1 METRSSSYNCAQDGK
16 FSIQFLGL
24 MTFPSL
30 FCCGIAL
37 WFACAHWPDG
47 HSGIRPQASPQKFWR
62 VRARQVVRDNSL
74 LMAAH
79 WASAPRKRPR
89 LSPGDDMGRATG
101 GQGASSVGAA
111 ERLVLLGG
119 GTASA
124 TRGTVTGVK
133 GGSAIAGADA
143 GTGDGTEA
151 AAAARARSDSMISST
166 GSARAGAC
174 SAALGASGTGAGAA
188 MAGLWGVVEAASG
201 RPTRYQAAAPATAS
215 TAAAAST

>member
-1 METRSSSYNCAQDGK
+1 
-16 FSIQFLGL
+16 
-24 MTFPSL
+24 
-30 FCCGIAL
+30 
-37 WFACAHWPDG
+37 
-47 HSGIRPQASPQKFWR
+47 
-62 VRARQVVRDNSL
+62 
-74 LMAAH
+74 MAAH

-143 GTGDGTEA
+143 GTGDGTVAAGAEA
-151 AAAARARSDSMISST
+151 EAEAAARARSDSMISST

-188 MAGLWGVVEAASG
+188 MAGLWGVVEAASC
-201 RPTRYQAAAPATAS
+201 RPNRYQAATPATAS